1 MAGTLED
8 VAWDL
13 DPLVDGEGGAGVD
26 RQLTEAQD
34 RSAAFAQRFQ
44 GKVGSI
50 DGPQLAEAVAELQQI
65 SELVGKA
72 GTYAMLRF
80 ATDTANPANGALL
93 QRVQEQAT
101 VVETRLVFFE
111 LEWAELDDA
120 RVDELLQAD
129 GLETARHYL
138 RTIRRYR
145 PHLLTEPEEK
155 LMAEKSV
162 TGRDAWARLFSELTS
177 AMRVELPG
185 ADEGVPLDAA
195 LARLHSTD
203 REVRRGTAEA
213 VTAALAPGL
222 RTRAYVYNTL
232 LQDKATDD

>member
-8 VAWDL
+8 VAWNL
-13 DPLVDGEGGAGVD
+13 DPLVDGEGEAGVD
-26 RQLTEAQD
+26 RLLTEAQD
-34 RSAAFAQRFQ
+34 RSASFAERYQ
-44 GKVGSI
+44 GKLSTL
-50 DGPQLAEAVAELQQI
+50 DGEQLADAIRELQEI

-129 GLETARHYL
+129 GLDTARHHL
-138 RTIRRYR
+138 RMIRRYR

-155 LMAEKSV
+155 LMSEKAV
-162 TGRDAWARLFSELTS
+162 TGRDAWTRLFSELTS
-177 AMRVELPG
+177 AIEV
-185 ADEGVPLDAA
+185 DLDGEKEALDVA
-195 LARLHSTD
+195 LAKLMSSD
-203 REVRRGTAEA
+203 RELRERVQQA
-213 VTAALAPGL
+213 VTDALAPTL
-222 RTRAYVYNTL
+222 RTRVFVFNTL
-232 LQDKATDD
+232 M